1 MLFWGN
7 MVSTRTYVRL
17 LRHLGIAL
25 IFAPEPFTTP
35 FGVAFILAARHL
47 SKQHEA
53 NVNNHLRQTVRYYL
67 AHSSLLTHDS
77 DGKCGTSGPAKRYG
91 LSEERPILG
100 QITGSRSFEGNSS
113 VRKARQGMK
122 DGGAN
127 PTPEMETLCRR
138 YTCGNSLCD
147 TSTGTQK
154 VIHHTMDM
162 GWLSRRYESA
172 STAVAHSS
180 WTTASSA
187 LEGVTHHSVNM
198 ALLSQHYGTGGVGK
212 TKVELHAT
220 NTARLRQ
227 DRGAAAT
234 HTTVHRAL
242 QDNNHYYDMLSQR
255 NVIGGY

>member
-1 MLFWGN
+1 
-7 MVSTRTYVRL
+7 MVNTRTYISL

-53 NVNNHLRQTVRYYL
+53 NVNNHLRETVRYYL

-77 DGKCGTSGPAKRYG
+77 DGKTGMPSLAKRYG
-91 LSEERPILG
+91 LSEQRPILG
-100 QITGSRSFEGNSS
+100 QITGSRSFAANPS
-113 VRKARQGMK
+113 VRKVRQGMK
-122 DGGAN
+122 DGGAS
-127 PTPEMETLCRR
+127 PTPEMETLYRR

-154 VIHHTMDM
+154 VIHHTMDT

-180 WTTASSA
+180 WTTGSGAV
-187 LEGVTHHSVNM
+187 EGVTHHTVNM
-198 ALLSQHYGTGGVGK
+198 ALLSQHYGTGSVGN
-212 TKVELHAT
+212 TKAEFHTT
-220 NTARLRQ
+220 NTARVRQ

-234 HTTVHRAL
+234 HTTVHIAL
-242 QDNNHYYDMLSQR
+242 RDNNSYYDMLCRR